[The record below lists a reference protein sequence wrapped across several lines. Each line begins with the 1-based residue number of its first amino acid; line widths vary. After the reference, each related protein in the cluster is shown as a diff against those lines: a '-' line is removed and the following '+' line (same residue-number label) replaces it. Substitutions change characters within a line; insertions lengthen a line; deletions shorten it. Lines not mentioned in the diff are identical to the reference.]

1 MHRYIIYM
9 LYIYITYI
17 TCIYIL
23 YIYIYIIHIHANVKS
38 IKSPIK
44 QGFLQ
49 FSELSVKIAECPVK
63 LRRPQEL

>member
-1 MHRYIIYM
+1 MHRYIIHM

-17 TCIYIL
+17 TC
-23 YIYIYIIHIHANVKS
+23 IYIIHIHANVKS

-49 FSELSVKIAECPVK
+49 FSELGVKIAECPIK
-63 LRRPQEL
+63 LKKSQEL